1 VEPLADYDPGQVGD
15 FRLRARIGA
24 GGMGRVFLGY
34 SPGGRPV
41 AVKVVHPDLARDPE
55 FMRRFRREVAAAQ
68 AVSDAYTAAVVGAGP
83 DDDPP
88 WLATTYVA
96 GPSLADL
103 VTRSGP
109 LPEDAIWRLAGG
121 LAEALQAIH
130 AEGLIHRDLK
140 PGNILIAADGPRVI
154 DFGISRATDGTV
166 VTATRMTIGTPAY
179 MSPEQAEGGSIG
191 PTSDIFSLGSVLA
204 FSATGTSPFG
214 GGEMFA
220 IAYRVVHAE
229 PELGGVP
236 ASLRPLIA
244 ACLAKDPAA
253 RPALGELLRDVGT
266 GSAAYPAVMAGRF
279 WPDTV
284 ATLLESSTF
293 TPALPPPPTPLPAS
307 PGSDTAPGVPG
318 ILPPASG
325 QRPGVATDVVPGSQY
340 SPTTAAPVSAAAPV
354 AQRRRRPGWVL
365 PVVLGA
371 VVAAGAGLAIAL
383 ASSPSPT
390 PPKFLSPTSSSASA
404 SSTAT
409 ASASSQSTGT
419 PGTGTGA
426 PGAGRSSAPASS
438 TATASTGASHTS
450 SPSTG
455 ASATSTP
462 TTGTPTTSASATST
476 PTASASATST
486 PTTAAS
492 AASTPT
498 ASASAASTS

>member
-1 VEPLADYDPGQVGD
+1 VEPLADYDPRQVGD
-15 FRLRARIGA
+15 FRLRARLGA

-68 AVSDAYTAAVVGAGP
+68 AVSDAYTAAVVGSGP

-88 WLATTYVA
+88 WLATTFVA

-103 VTRSGP
+103 VSRAGP
-109 LPEDAIWRLAGG
+109 LPEDALWRLAGG

-140 PGNILIAADGPRVI
+140 PGNILIASDGPRVI

-166 VTATRMTIGTPAY
+166 VTATSMTIGTPAY
-179 MSPEQAEGGSIG
+179 MSPEQAVGGTIG
-191 PTSDIFSLGSVLA
+191 PSSDIFSLGSVLA

-220 IAYRVVHAE
+220 IAYKVVHAE
-229 PELGGVP
+229 PELSGVP

-244 ACLAKDPAA
+244 ACLAKDPAG
-253 RPALGELLRDVGT
+253 RPPLGELMRLVGT
-266 GSAAYPAVMAGRF
+266 GSAAYPAVTAGRF

-293 TPALPPPPTPLPAS
+293 TPTLPPPPTPLPGS
-307 PGSDTAPGVPG
+307 PGPDTATRLPGVSPA
-318 ILPPASG
+318 ASG
-325 QRPGVATDVVPGSQY
+325 PRPGLATDVVPGSQY
-340 SPTTAAPVSAAAPV
+340 SPTTATPVAPV
-354 AQRRRRPGWVL
+354 AVRRRRPWWVL

-390 PPKFLSPTSSSASA
+390 PPKFLAPTSASGTATPSASTHSTGTSGTGTGNAGTTSSSAAA
-404 SSTAT
+404 S
-409 ASASSQSTGT
+409 STGT
-419 PGTGTGA
+419 PSTGTPHA
-426 PGAGRSSAPASS
+426 
-438 TATASTGASHTS
+438 S

-455 ASATSTP
+455 TSGTSTP
-462 TTGTPTTSASATST
+462 TTGTPTTS
-476 PTASASATST
+476 T
-486 PTTAAS
+486 PTTGTS
-492 AASTPT
+492 TTGTPT
-498 ASASAASTS
+498 TGTTTGSSTTGTTDGTRPALPAARRAPLSG